1 MPRVP
6 VRDIEINYQEEG
18 SGYPLILI
26 HGLNGDLTGWVLVMP
41 ELSKHYRTMA
51 LDVRG
56 HGGTSK
62 PDQPYSI
69 KGFSE
74 DFYGFMNQLKIAKA
88 HILGLSMGGAI
99 AQQFALDHPEKIRS
113 LVLVSTFSYVDE
125 NVHRAFTRLR
135 QTLKDRGYPAFF
147 DEVIKLAFTSQ
158 YIAANPGPLAEL
170 KGKRIRVNSPL
181 AIGRATDACMAFNLK
196 NEIAQISLPTLIVSG
211 KEDIFT
217 PIHLAEQIHR
227 SIRDSEWKVLEG
239 VGHNLYIE
247 KPGQL
252 TQMTLDFLKSHQHRR
267 IMTTAPRDVEIRKER
282 TNV

>member
-74 DFYGFMNQLKIAKA
+74 DLYGFMNHLKIAKA

-158 YIAANPGPLAEL
+158 YIAANPGPLAQL
-170 KGKRIRVNSPL
+170 KEKRIRVNSPV

-211 KEDIFT
+211 KEDFFT

-239 VGHNLYIE
+239 VGHNLYLE

-252 TQMTLDFLKSHQHRR
+252 TRMALDFLKSH
-267 IMTTAPRDVEIRKER
+267 
-282 TNV
+282 

>member
-1 MPRVP
+1 MSRVR

-18 SGYPLILI
+18 AGDPLILI
-26 HGLNGDLTGWVLVMP
+26 HGLNGDLAGWALIMP
-41 ELSKHYRTMA
+41 ELSKHYQTIA

-74 DFYGFMNQLKIAKA
+74 DFYGFMNQLKIPKP

-99 AQQFALDHPEKIRS
+99 AQQFALDHPEMIRS

-125 NVHRAFTRLR
+125 KALRAFARLR
-135 QTLKDRGYPAFF
+135 HTLRERGYPAFF
-147 DEVIKLAFTSQ
+147 DELVQLAFTSE

-170 KGKRIRVNSPL
+170 KEKRVRMNSPL
-181 AIGRATDACMAFNLK
+181 AIGRAADACMAFNLK
-196 NEIAQISLPTLIVSG
+196 NEIAQIALPTLIVSG

-217 PIHLAEQIHR
+217 PIALAEQIHR
-227 SIRDSEWKVLEG
+227 SIRGSEWKILDG

-252 TQMTLDFLKSHQHRR
+252 TQLVLDFLKGH
-267 IMTTAPRDVEIRKER
+267 
-282 TNV
+282 

>member
-26 HGLNGDLTGWVLVMP
+26 HGLNGDLTGWVLVMA
-41 ELSKHYRTMA
+41 ELSKYYRTLA

-62 PDQPYSI
+62 PDRLYSI

-74 DFYGFMNQLKIAKA
+74 DFYEFMNQLKVPKA

-99 AQQFALDHPEKIRS
+99 AQQFALDHPEMIRS

-125 NVHRAFTRLR
+125 KAHGAFTRLR
-135 QTLKDRGYPAFF
+135 QTLKERGYPAFF
-147 DEVIKLAFTSQ
+147 DEVIKLAFTPQFVS
-158 YIAANPGPLAEL
+158 ANPGPIAEL
-170 KGKRIRVNSPL
+170 KEKRVRINFPV
-181 AIGRATDACMAFNLK
+181 AIGRATDACMAFKLK
-196 NEIAQISLPTLIVSG
+196 DEIAQISLPTLIVSG
-211 KEDIFT
+211 REDVFT
-217 PIHLAEQIHR
+217 PILLAEQIHR
-227 SIRDSEWKVLEG
+227 SIRDSEWKILEG

-252 TQMTLDFLKSHQHRR
+252 TQVALEFLKRH
-267 IMTTAPRDVEIRKER
+267 
-282 TNV
+282 

>member
-18 SGYPLILI
+18 SGDPLILI
-26 HGLNGDLTGWVLVMP
+26 HGLNGDLTGWAPILP
-41 ELSKHYRTMA
+41 ELCRHYRTIA

-69 KGFSE
+69 KGFAE
-74 DFYGFMNQLKIAKA
+74 DFHEFMSRLKFPKA

-99 AQQFALDHPEKIRS
+99 AQQFALDHPEMIRS

-125 NVHRAFTRLR
+125 NTYRAFTRLR
-135 QTLKDRGYPAFF
+135 QTLKEGGYPAFF
-147 DEVIKLAFTSQ
+147 DQVIRLAFTSQ

-170 KGKRIRVNSPL
+170 REKRIRVNSPA

-196 NEIAQISLPTLIVSG
+196 EEIAQIFLPTVIISG

-227 SIRDSEWKVLEG
+227 SIRDSEWKILEG

-247 KPGQL
+247 KPAWL
-252 TQMTLDFLKSHQHRR
+252 TQMTLDFLKTH
-267 IMTTAPRDVEIRKER
+267 
-282 TNV
+282 